1 MSNTCVNTRGDPR
14 YFGGY
19 HASTGPRI
27 VDPLLWLSR
36 WVLSAIALANSGRNR
51 WRMDEVCRHPYGI
64 CRSDCGQL
72 AKAWRISAHQS
83 VGLLQYDGRRVH
95 NAACFALVNDDS
107 LLSDRSLTR
116 IASSRMS
123 VRSMAY
129 ESLGFGVV
137 CGSRPDADIARMP
150 QRVLR
155 GVTLVDKLSKRN
167 SRVPTRTK
175 VFPRAFGETTTAI
188 LIEIS

>member
-1 MSNTCVNTRGDPR
+1 MCQHKGRPEVLRRLPRQYGPSHRRSN
-14 YFGGY
+14 
-19 HASTGPRI
+19 S
-27 VDPLLWLSR
+27 WLHR

-64 CRSDCGQL
+64 CRSDCRQL

-83 VGLLQYDGRRVH
+83 VGRVH

-116 IASSRMS
+116 MASARMS

-129 ESLGFGVV
+129 DSCGFGVV

-155 GVTLVDKLSKRN
+155 GVTLVDRLSKRN
-167 SRVPTRTK
+167 SRVPTRTTG
-175 VFPRAFGETTTAI
+175 FPRAFVETTTAI
-188 LIEIS
+188 LTEIS